1 MKKILTTLL
10 IVIIATGSSTAQF
23 AFEGG
28 LCMPNL
34 KIKAAGNSVSTSML
48 TTGNIGI
55 LWDFSLGGKIFFEP
69 GVAFEMGGCKV
80 TSDPK
85 ITYTLNTADIQL
97 DLLYKSGER
106 CGKRFVFGAGVNRI
120 NYLGGSFDQ
129 EAYHGVDGKSGSLK
143 IGTGADAVIKSSCF
157 GMNVNVGYVFKRH
170 FYARVKYIMGL
181 ENIEANGDADNSM
194 KPSAI
199 CVNLGFYI
207 SRCSEG
213 GGRLP
218 FGSYGPDHWK
228 GVKKLRNSRRNT
240 YRTPSLMGL

>member
-1 MKKILTTLL
+1 MKRIFITLL
-10 IVIIATGSSTAQF
+10 VITFATGISSAQF

-28 LCMPNL
+28 LCMPNM
-34 KIKAAGNSVSTSML
+34 KIKAAGSSVSTSMVYK
-48 TTGNIGI
+48 GNIGL

-69 GVAFEMGGCKV
+69 GLAFEMGGCKV

-85 ITYTLNTADIQL
+85 TEYNLNIADIQL

-106 CGKRFVFGAGVNRI
+106 CGKRFFFGAGVNRI
-120 NYLGGSFDQ
+120 NILGGSFSQ
-129 EAYHGVDGKSGSLK
+129 EAFKGAEARSGSIK
-143 IGTGADAVIKSSCF
+143 IGTGTDAVLKSSCF

-181 ENIEANGDADNSM
+181 ENVQANGDADNSI
-194 KPSAI
+194 KTSAI

-213 GGRLP
+213 GSYISLGR
-218 FGSYGPDHWK
+218 GGRDHWR

-240 YRTPSLMGL
+240 HRTQSLMGL

>member
-1 MKKILTTLL
+1 MKRIFITLM
-10 IVIIATGSSTAQF
+10 IVAFATGSSLAQF

-34 KIKAAGNSVSTSML
+34 KIKAAGQSVSTSML
-48 TTGNIGI
+48 TAFNFGV
-55 LWDFSLGGKIFFEP
+55 LYDFSLGGKIFFEP
-69 GVAFEMGGCKV
+69 GLAYEMAGCKV
-80 TSDPK
+80 TQDPK
-85 ITYTLNTADIQL
+85 IQYNLSTVDLQL
-97 DLLYKSGER
+97 DLLYKTGER
-106 CGKRFVFGAGVNRI
+106 CGKRFFFGLGINRI
-120 NYLGGSFDQ
+120 NNLSGSYKVEKTKFTNDTS
-129 EAYHGVDGKSGSLK
+129 ATIKIGSDGMINSGSL
-143 IGTGADAVIKSSCF
+143 
-157 GMNVNVGYVFKRH
+157 GMNLNVGYVFKRH

-181 ENIEANGDADNSM
+181 ENIQAHGDADNSM

-207 SRCSEG
+207 SRCGQG

-240 YRTPSLMGL
+240 HRTPSLMGL